1 MLKKC
6 SVIEMERKIFI
17 TGDATG
23 SGELS
28 ETGDV
33 KIILKVNNAVQAQ
46 LAKEVL
52 SIPLV
57 KKSLDAT
64 HALTAD
70 VASKCNGNAKTATA
84 DESRSNI
91 ADTYARKDELP
102 KIVFE
107 KPYLL
112 MTCNGKTY
120 RFIGEEV

>member
-1 MLKKC
+1 MLKKY

-17 TGDATG
+17 NGDATG

-84 DESRSNI
+84 DESGNNI
-91 ADTYARKDELP
+91 AGTYARKDELP
-102 KIVFE
+102 KFEFE
-107 KPYLL
+107 KPYMLI
-112 MTCNGKTY
+112 TCNGKTY